1 MFASQFSNVSDIP
14 AHLMGPMLRGAPA
27 KRGRLGAQGCR
38 KHPLT
43 RADIRTC
50 WTTIDTRKLNQSHNI
65 KEQSD
70 TQD

>member
-1 MFASQFSNVSDIP
+1 
-14 AHLMGPMLRGAPA
+14 MLRGAPA

-50 WTTIDTRKLNQSHNI
+50 WTTFDTRKLNQSHNI